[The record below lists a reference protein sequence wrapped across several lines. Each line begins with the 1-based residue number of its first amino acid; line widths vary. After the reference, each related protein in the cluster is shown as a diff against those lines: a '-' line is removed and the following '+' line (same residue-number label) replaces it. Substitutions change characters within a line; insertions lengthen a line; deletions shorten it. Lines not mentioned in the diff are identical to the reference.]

1 MNCPVNFP
9 ARNATKQPG
18 ADVIF
23 HRPIFCAGQ
32 VVHKKINAEAQRQN
46 EAYIMT
52 KTGFVK
58 GMAIGVMTGAAI
70 GMAMVPKG
78 RSSKSAAGKALK
90 AAGEVIDNIT
100 GIWS

>member
-1 MNCPVNFP
+1 
-9 ARNATKQPG
+9 
-18 ADVIF
+18 
-23 HRPIFCAGQ
+23 
-32 VVHKKINAEAQRQN
+32 
-46 EAYIMT
+46 MT
-52 KTGFVK
+52 RSGFVK

-78 RSSKSAAGKALK
+78 RNTKSAAGKALK